1 MKFLK
6 RGFGGKTFFK
16 KFSPQKHVMKIEKL
30 TLKNV
35 DSAAPLV
42 AEFRAT
48 LRAFKGEIIEYA
60 IEDGKEELLDFLDKN
75 YPVFI
80 AIEDE
85 KCVGYLA
92 CRIDEPCVW
101 VEHIFVHKEYR
112 RRHIASA
119 LFEKA
124 EEVAAEYG
132 QETVYNYI
140 HPNNDG
146 IIAFLRSRG
155 YNVLNL
161 IEIRKP
167 YSGEKP
173 TTKINVG
180 GNEFDY

>member
-1 MKFLK
+1 M
-6 RGFGGKTFFK
+6 T
-16 KFSPQKHVMKIEKL
+16 
-30 TLKNV
+30 
-35 DSAAPLV
+35 APLV
-42 AEFRAT
+42 SAFRKT
-48 LRAFKGEIIEYA
+48 LRAFKGEAIEYA
-60 IEDGKEELLDFLDKN
+60 LEDAKEELTDFLEKN

-80 AIEDE
+80 ALEDE

-101 VEHIFVHKEYR
+101 VEHIFVCEEYR

-124 EEVAAEYG
+124 EEAAAEYG
-132 QETVYNYI
+132 QETLYNYV

-146 IIAFLRSRG
+146 IIAFLKSKG

-167 YSGEKP
+167 YNDEKP
-173 TTKINVG
+173 TAKIKVG
-180 GNEFDY
+180 ENEFDY

>member
-1 MKFLK
+1 M
-6 RGFGGKTFFK
+6 T
-16 KFSPQKHVMKIEKL
+16 
-30 TLKNV
+30 
-35 DSAAPLV
+35 APLV
-42 AEFRAT
+42 SAFRKT
-48 LRAFKGEIIEYA
+48 LRAFKGEAIEYA
-60 IEDGKEELLDFLDKN
+60 IEDAKEELTDFLEKN

-80 AIEDE
+80 AIENE

-101 VEHIFVHKEYR
+101 VEHIFVLEEYR
-112 RRHIASA
+112 RKHIASA

-132 QETVYNYI
+132 QETVYNYV

-146 IIAFLRSRG
+146 IIAFLKSKG

-167 YSGEKP
+167 YNDEKP
-173 TTKINVG
+173 AAKIKVG
-180 GNEFDY
+180 ENEFDY

>member
-1 MKFLK
+1 
-6 RGFGGKTFFK
+6 
-16 KFSPQKHVMKIEKL
+16 MKIEKL
-30 TLKNV
+30 SFDKI
-35 DSAAPLV
+35 DDAAPLV
-42 AEFRAT
+42 SDFRAT
-48 LRAFKGEIIEYA
+48 LRAFKGEVIEYA
-60 IEDGKEELLDFLDKN
+60 IEDAKEELHDFLDKN

-80 AIEDE
+80 ALEDE

-101 VEHIFVHKEYR
+101 VEHIFVHRDYR
-112 RRHIASA
+112 RKHIASA

-124 EEVAAEYG
+124 EEAAAEYG
-132 QETVYNYI
+132 QETVYNCI

-146 IIAFLRSRG
+146 IIAFLKSRG

-167 YSGEKP
+167 YTGEKP

-180 GNEFDY
+180 GNDFDY